1 MMSNFYVFDTNVIVS
16 AAIFPQSIP
25 RMSIDK
31 AFIQGTVLISDSIE
45 EELTE
50 VLQRKKFDRYA
61 SFELRYD
68 FLENFLLEALFI
80 YVDQNIQACRDTKDN
95 KFLELAV
102 CGKATV
108 IISGDQDLLVLN
120 PFRGIA
126 IITPQDFFNF

>member
-1 MMSNFYVFDTNVIVS
+1 MSNFYVFDTNVIVS